1 MAKEKNPLSS
11 ENTLNESISP
21 WKIIIADDDRDIHL
35 ITQAVLTHFEFEGRG
50 LRFIS
55 AYSGEET
62 KKAVREN
69 PDTAVILLDV
79 VMETDDAG
87 LKVAQYIREELG
99 NQFIRIILRTGQP
112 GQAPE
117 MRVIQDYDINDYKEK
132 TELTANKLFT
142 TVIASIRNYRDLI
155 HLEKSRGII
164 LQNQRGLKLIIESY
178 AEIFEMRSYKD
189 FSRLVLEKA
198 LGILHDYFPG
208 NEVSLDGFN
217 GQWQGDKLFI
227 TAGTGKFQYLDGDAL
242 SQVLEEGEWS
252 AIKKAL
258 DQSMV
263 VFAPGI
269 FAGGYKTSKGQRG
282 VLFLSGFSTAVAH
295 LEQLMQIFMANLSI
309 AYENIFLE
317 QEIIDTQAE
326 VVNTLGEVVET
337 RAQETARH
345 VKRVGELS
353 YILAK
358 KFGFCEE
365 EALLLKQV
373 APMHDVGKI
382 GIPDLLLTKPGKLTS
397 AEFDAMKHHAQI
409 GYEILKKSD
418 RQVLKAAAIIA
429 HEHHEK
435 YDGSGYPQG
444 LSGEEIHP
452 YSRIVALADVFDAL
466 THKRPYKEAWSME
479 KALQYLGEQKGRHFD
494 PRLIEV
500 FFENLDE
507 MLKVNELYKDED

>member
-1 MAKEKNPLSS
+1 MSNEKTLLSP
-11 ENTLNESISP
+11 ENKRKDNSFP

-35 ITQAVLTHFEFEGRG
+35 ITQAVLTHFQFEGKG
-50 LRFIS
+50 LEFIS
-55 AYSGEET
+55 TYSGEET
-62 KKAVREN
+62 KKAVRDN
-69 PDTAVILLDV
+69 PDAAVILLDV

-142 TVIASIRNYRDLI
+142 TVIASIRNYRDLL
-155 HLEKSRGII
+155 HLANSREII
-164 LQNQRGLKLIIESY
+164 LQNQQGLKMIIDSY
-178 AEIFEMRSYKD
+178 AEIFETRSYKD
-189 FSRLVLEKA
+189 FSRLVLDKA
-198 LGILHDYFPG
+198 LGIFESFFMSQ
-208 NEVSLDGFN
+208 EVSLDGFN
-217 GQWQGDKLFI
+217 AHWAEERI
-227 TAGTGKFQYLDGDAL
+227 VISAGTGKFQYLDGEQL
-242 SQVLEEGEWS
+242 IQVLEDGEWN
-252 AIKKAL
+252 AVKKAL
-258 DQSMV
+258 EHSV
-263 VFAPGI
+263 AVFDSGI

-282 VLFLSGFSTAVAH
+282 VLFLSGLFQLGSH
-295 LEQLMQIFMANLSI
+295 QEQLMEIFMANLSI

-358 KFGFCEE
+358 KYGFCEE

-382 GIPDLLLTKPGKLTS
+382 GIPDLLLTKPGKLTTE
-397 AEFDAMKHHAQI
+397 EFDSMKHHAQI
-409 GYEILKKSD
+409 GYEILKKSE

-466 THKRPYKEAWSME
+466 THKRPYKEAWSLE